1 MENESRFQEKLHKL
15 LERAEENGN
24 RLSGDEVKSVMAE
37 EHLTEDQMQMVFDFL
52 LMKKITLTGYY
63 YAEHQSDPAEAEEFT
78 EEEKRY
84 LEHYRS
90 DLEAMEPEKT
100 GERERLFQ
108 AASEEDPEARRR
120 LTELYLPVVLDIA
133 KALHEPGVHIGDM
146 VQEGNLSLIL
156 AVEMIT
162 DSADAD
168 VFIRREI
175 RRGILSVVDEQ
186 KDTERKGNQ
195 IADRA
200 NELNDLLHE
209 MAEEEGRAVTMQ
221 EVAERMQISVEEVLD
236 IVKLAGEDLYDKYK
250 DDGK

>member
-1 MENESRFQEKLHKL
+1 MENESRFQEKLHKI

-24 RLSGDEVKSVMAE
+24 RLSGDEVKTFLE
-37 EHLTEDQMQMVFDFL
+37 EEQLTEDQMQLVFDFL
-52 LMKKITLTGYY
+52 VTKKITLTGYY
-63 YAEHQSDPAEAEEFT
+63 YADRQEKPVESEEFT
-78 EEEKRY
+78 AEEQSY
-84 LEHYRS
+84 LADYTE
-90 DLEAMEPEKT
+90 DLKSMKPEQP
-100 GERERLFQ
+100 GEREMLFK
-108 AASEEDPEARRR
+108 AASEGDPEAKRR
-120 LTELYLPVVLDIA
+120 LTELYLSVVLDTA

-146 VQEGNLSLIL
+146 VQEGNLNLIL
-156 AVEMIT
+156 AIEMIT
-162 DSADAD
+162 NVAEADA
-168 VFIRREI
+168 FLCREI
-175 RRGILSVVDEQ
+175 RRGVISVVDEQ

-250 DDGK
+250 DEGK